1 MNHVRIHMLMCVKKG
16 KRNDKR
22 QYKIEMNKYKKQNK
36 FQRKGEKIKI
46 SLFIKRETTIKMLD
60 NPPLLAAKV
69 VTFNERDKVSG
80 GYFTTI

>member
-1 MNHVRIHMLMCVKKG
+1 MNLNGRG
-16 KRNDKR
+16 
-22 QYKIEMNKYKKQNK
+22 
-36 FQRKGEKIKI
+36 RKTKI
-46 SLFIKRETTIKMLD
+46 SFFIKRETTIKLLD